1 MPILKPMHIIA
12 GLLAIAAGAIALY
25 AVKGSTLHRKS
36 GMIFAI
42 AMLTMTSSAV
52 TMAAFLRPNIG
63 NVIAGLLTCYLVS
76 TGLLTVLRPVVQ
88 ARAVLTGLML
98 VALTVGFLAFT
109 VGSDVMRNGNGM
121 LDGIP
126 VQPIFV
132 FGAIG
137 ILAALLD
144 MRMLWAGSIEG
155 KHRLARHLWRMGL
168 AMWIATS
175 SFFLGQPKVF
185 PEPLRHAIGVRSIP
199 VLLVLAV
206 VLYWLGRVFLK
217 RHPLATWR
225 TTKRVEQRGPLSSTV
240 NE

>member
-12 GLLAIAAGAIALY
+12 GLVAIAAGAVALY
-25 AVKGSTLHRKS
+25 AVKGSTLHRRS

-63 NVIAGLLTCYLVS
+63 NVIAGLLTFYLVS
-76 TGLLTVLRPVVQ
+76 TGLLTMTHSV
-88 ARAVLTGLML
+88 ARVRALLTGLL
-98 VALTVGFLAFT
+98 FIGLAVGALAYT
-109 VGSDVMRNGNGM
+109 VGSDAVRNANGM

-126 VQPIFV
+126 VQPIFA
-132 FGAIG
+132 FGAFG
-137 ILAALLD
+137 ILGALLD
-144 MRMLWAGSIEG
+144 VRMLWAGSIEG

-168 AMWIATS
+168 AMWIATA

-185 PEPLRHAIGVRSIP
+185 PEPLRHAIGVRAIP

-206 VLYWLGRVFLK
+206 VLYWLARVFLK

-225 TTKRVEQRGPLSSTV
+225 TTKRVEQRGPLTSAV
-240 NE
+240 AE

>member
-1 MPILKPMHIIA
+1 MHIIA
-12 GLLAIAAGAIALY
+12 GLVAITAGAVALY
-25 AVKGSTLHRKS
+25 AVKGSTLHRRS

-52 TMAAFLRPNIG
+52 TMAAFLRPNVG
-63 NVIAGLLTCYLVS
+63 NVIAGLLTFYLVS
-76 TGLLTVLRPVVQ
+76 TGLLTMMRSVAQ
-88 ARAVLTGLML
+88 ALALLTGLMF
-98 VALTVGFLAFT
+98 VGLTVGALAYT
-109 VGSDVMRNGNGM
+109 VGTDAVRNANGM

-126 VQPIFV
+126 VQPIFA

-144 MRMLWAGSIEG
+144 ARMLWAGSIDG

-168 AMWIATS
+168 AMWIATA

-185 PEPLRHAIGVRSIP
+185 PEPLRHAIGLRAIP

-206 VLYWLGRVFLK
+206 VLYWVGRVFLK

-225 TTKRVEQRGPLSSTV
+225 TRKRVDQRAPLTSAV
-240 NE
+240 PE

>member
-12 GLLAIAAGAIALY
+12 GLLAITAGAVALY
-25 AVKGSTLHRKS
+25 AVKGSTLHRRS
-36 GMIFAI
+36 GMIFAM

-63 NVIAGLLTCYLVS
+63 NVIAGLLTFYLVS
-76 TGLLTVLRPVVQ
+76 TGLLSVLRSVAQ
-88 ARAVLTGLML
+88 ARALLTGLML
-98 VALTVGFLAFT
+98 VALTVGALAFT
-109 VGSDVMRNGNGM
+109 VGSDAVRNANGM

-126 VQPIFV
+126 VQPMFA
-132 FGAIG
+132 FGAIS

-144 MRMLWAGSIEG
+144 ARMLWAGSIEG

-168 AMWIATS
+168 AMWIATA

-185 PEPLRHAIGVRSIP
+185 PEPLRHAMGVRAIP

-225 TTKRVEQRGPLSSTV
+225 TTKRFEQHGPLPSAV
-240 NE
+240 HE

>member
-12 GLLAIAAGAIALY
+12 GLLAITAGAVALY
-25 AVKGSTLHRKS
+25 AVKGSTLHRRS

-63 NVIAGLLTCYLVS
+63 NVIVGLLTFYLVS
-76 TGLLTVLRPVVQ
+76 TGLLSMMRSVAQ
-88 ARAVLTGLML
+88 ARALLTGLMFFG
-98 VALTVGFLAFT
+98 LTVGALAYM
-109 VGSDVMRNGNGM
+109 VGFDAVRNANGM

-126 VQPIFV
+126 VQPMFA

-144 MRMLWAGSIEG
+144 VRMLWAGSIEG

-168 AMWIATS
+168 AMWIATA
-175 SFFLGQPKVF
+175 SFFLGQPQVF
-185 PEPLRHAIGVRSIP
+185 PEPLRHAMGVRAIP

-206 VLYWLGRVFLK
+206 MLYWLGRVFLK

-225 TTKRVEQRGPLSSTV
+225 TTKHLEQHGSLAPAVR
-240 NE
+240 E

>member
-1 MPILKPMHIIA
+1 MSLKPIHIIA
-12 GLLAIAAGAIALY
+12 GLLAIIAGAIALY

-36 GMIFAI
+36 GMIFAM

-52 TMAAFLRPNIG
+52 VMAAFLRPNIG
-63 NVIAGLLTCYLVS
+63 NVIAGLLTFYLVS
-76 TGLLTVLRPVVQ
+76 TGLLTMTHSV
-88 ARAVLTGLML
+88 ARARGLLTGLMF
-98 VALTVGFLAFT
+98 VGLTVGALAYT
-109 VGSDVMRNGNGM
+109 VGTDAVRNANGM

-126 VQPIFV
+126 VQPIFA

-168 AMWIATS
+168 AMWIATA

-185 PEPLRHAIGVRSIP
+185 PEPLRHAIGVRAIP

-225 TTKRVEQRGPLSSTV
+225 TTKRREQHAALTAAV
-240 NE
+240 HE